1 MIAIQ
6 WQDGVLS
13 LLDQKAYPQEETW
26 LTCRTVEETAQALSS
41 GKILEEKIAAV
52 AGAYGY
58 CQAAIAHQAELN
70 TPAFQEA
77 LDQAK

>member
-13 LLDQKAYPQEETW
+13 LLDQTAYPETETW
-26 LTCRTVEETAQALSS
+26 LTCQTVEDTAGVLSS

-52 AGAYGY
+52 AGGPMATARPPSPTRGS
-58 CQAAIAHQAELN
+58 
-70 TPAFQEA
+70 
-77 LDQAK
+77 